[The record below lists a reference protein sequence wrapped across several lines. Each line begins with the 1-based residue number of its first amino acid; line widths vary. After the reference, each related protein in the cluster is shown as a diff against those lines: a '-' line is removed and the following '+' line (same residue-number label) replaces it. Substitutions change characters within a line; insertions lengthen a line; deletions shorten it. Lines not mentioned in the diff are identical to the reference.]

1 MKHISSTFSTLLALT
16 AATTLLPSVH
26 AQSVTARDDYATV
39 LSTTI
44 VNEIS
49 VLNNDTISGD
59 GDLRRSLF
67 VRRVTI
73 QPPSEQGTCAPTE
86 DNSKVNYSPNF
97 NTNTGNLFVGRTTC
111 TYEACIIGTLIC
123 DTAVV
128 NIRSIPP
135 PTRSPTRRPTNRPG
149 ELFLYCLSCTSRL
162 SC

>member
-1 MKHISSTFSTLLALT
+1 MKHISSTLSSLLALT

-26 AQSVTARDDYATV
+26 AQSVIARDDYATV

-49 VLNNDTISGD
+49 VLNNDTISGG
-59 GDLRRSLF
+59 GDLRGLF
-67 VRRVTI
+67 VRQVTI
-73 QPPSEQGTCAPTE
+73 QPPSEQGTCAPTG
-86 DNSKVNYSPNF
+86 DNLRLNYSPNF

-111 TYEACIIGTLIC
+111 TYEACIRGTLIC

-149 ELFLYCLSCTSRL
+149 ELFL
-162 SC
+162 